1 MTDTGTHGVLSSV
14 SAAVA
19 RVFSERWG
27 RGPQKTRA
35 YWAGEDVLVVVL
47 ENGHTVAEQTLLE
60 AGHDREVIGGRRL
73 LQELLEPQL
82 RSAVEDVTGRT
93 VRQFLSATALH
104 PDVSVEIFLFG
115 DMEADRRNRPI
126 TEVLDENVALRAE
139 SSQVRSRSRQLRE
152 DRRRWPEA

>member
-47 ENGHTVAEQTLLE
+47 ESGHTVAEQTLLK
-60 AGHDREVIGGRRL
+60 AGHGREVIGGRTL
-73 LQELLEPQL
+73 LQELVEPQL
-82 RSAVEDVTGRT
+82 RAAVEDVTGRT
-93 VRQFLSATALH
+93 VRQFLSATALD

-115 DMEADRRNRPI
+115 EFDAEKRDRPLQEA
-126 TEVLDENVALRAE
+126 LDANVALRAE
-139 SSQVRSRSRQLRE
+139 SRQLLAHTRARRA
-152 DRRRWPEA
+152 DRGA